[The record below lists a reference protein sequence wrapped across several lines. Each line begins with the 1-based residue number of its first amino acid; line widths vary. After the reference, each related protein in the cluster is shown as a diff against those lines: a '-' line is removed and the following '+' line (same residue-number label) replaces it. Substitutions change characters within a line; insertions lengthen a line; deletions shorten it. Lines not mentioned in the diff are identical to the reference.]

1 MKNQIKKLMQRF
13 QNKKIASL
21 KYLNNVLMYFS
32 QEYFEIY
39 VVDLNQGSYE
49 IIRSAD
55 RYNDSAKKVTG
66 DFAQLMHKAIVS
78 WSKPPY
84 RERFNQLTNL
94 EQIKRR
100 FAAGEKKIEFIYKS
114 YDEKWKRL
122 ECFPIPEYA
131 ADNEEMILRS
141 GITMWR
147 CR

>member
-1 MKNQIKKLMQRF
+1 MQRF

-100 FAAGEKKIEFIYKS
+100 FAAGEKKYS
-114 YDEKWKRL
+114 THL
-122 ECFPIPEYA
+122 
-131 ADNEEMILRS
+131 
-141 GITMWR
+141 
-147 CR
+147 

>member
-1 MKNQIKKLMQRF
+1 MQRF

-21 KYLNNVLMYFS
+21 KYLNNILMYFS

-49 IIRSAD
+49 IIRSAEQHD
-55 RYNDSAKKVTG
+55 DSDQKVTG

-78 WSKPPY
+78 WPKPPY

-94 EQIKRR
+94 DQIKRR
-100 FAAGEKKIEFIYKS
+100 FSAGEKKIEFIYKS

-122 ECFPIPEYA
+122 ECFPIQIGRA
-131 ADNEEMILRS
+131 S
-141 GITMWR
+141 
-147 CR
+147 CRERV

>member
-66 DFAQLMHKAIVS
+66 DFAQLMH
-78 WSKPPY
+78 
-84 RERFNQLTNL
+84 RQLSHGQN
-94 EQIKRR
+94 R
-100 FAAGEKKIEFIYKS
+100 
-114 YDEKWKRL
+114 
-122 ECFPIPEYA
+122 PIA
-131 ADNEEMILRS
+131 NGSIN
-141 GITMWR
+141 
-147 CR
+147 